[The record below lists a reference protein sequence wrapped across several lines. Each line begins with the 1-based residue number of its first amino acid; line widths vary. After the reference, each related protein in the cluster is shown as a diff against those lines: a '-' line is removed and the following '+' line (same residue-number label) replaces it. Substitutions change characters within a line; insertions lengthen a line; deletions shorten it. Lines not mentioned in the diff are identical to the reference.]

1 MATIGV
7 DNCSAPAGH
16 GADEA
21 EDSGPGDRGPLLDNS
36 LAKLRGC
43 GWPGLSPVEPPLK
56 LIPQMFNGIK
66 IRTLG
71 RPGYDSDVVLLE
83 IVLGDPCS
91 VRGGVIL
98 LENEVSTPR
107 EKGRHMGDQHLLD
120 IAVGIDPVATSWTNI
135 LEDYRSNKR
144 APSHPA
150 PDHHSWASPRVPL
163 NHTCVVETLSSPPP
177 HSDAPIRLIYAE
189 PALIREEDP
198 APLSIT
204 PVEPGLSPLESGLTV
219 SWRQD

>member
-1 MATIGV
+1 MAFKKLNSKQIEV
-7 DNCSAPAGH
+7 CPDLLF
-16 GADEA
+16 
-21 EDSGPGDRGPLLDNS
+21 LLDNS

-98 LENEVSTPR
+98 LENEVSMPR
-107 EKGRHMGDQHLLD
+107 KKGRYMGDQHLLD
-120 IAVGIDPVATSWTNI
+120 IASWTNI
-135 LEDYRSNKR
+135 LEDYRSNKHAR
-144 APSHPA
+144 SHPA
-150 PDHHSWASPRVPL
+150 PDHHSWASPWVPL
-163 NHTCVVETLSSPPP
+163 DHTCVVERSPRRRHTLMRPS
-177 HSDAPIRLIYAE
+177 
-189 PALIREEDP
+189 
-198 APLSIT
+198 
-204 PVEPGLSPLESGLTV
+204 V
-219 SWRQD
+219 